1 MTDKLPPEWG
11 PTTREYHEERER
23 NEHAKGN
30 GSHHKESFAEL
41 VDRLARL
48 PSHAYDVV
56 RERHAQEHNVRV
68 GTLDKAV
75 AKAHKKLGA
84 DADDKQGRGISFPEP
99 EPWPEPIDGPVLLDS
114 LAEAIGRHVVMAEHS
129 RDAAVLWVIHT
140 YLLDHFVVS
149 PRLAIR
155 SPMKRCGKTTLLDVI
170 SRLVLRP
177 LPVANVTASAMFRI
191 VEAYRPALLV
201 DEADTFLRDSDE
213 LRGVINSGHRRGG
226 SVLRTVGDDFE
237 PRQFSTYSAVAIALI
252 GKLPDTLHDRSIT
265 IDLKRRLPSE
275 EIKAFR
281 PDRARHLDEIARK
294 IARWAQDNANCI
306 SKVDPEM
313 PVGVYNREADNWRPL
328 LAIAETAGGD
338 WPERAREAV
347 TESRAAAGDDE
358 SRLVVLLTDIA
369 AIFTEKDTD
378 RLLSADMVDFLVA
391 IQGRPWADYGKNDK
405 PLTQNQLARLLK
417 PVAIAPDT
425 IRTATDRGK
434 GYQLHQFKE
443 AFARY
448 LSSEGGSQPCNR
460 DKCDEIRTSDT
471 FQSVTTESGV
481 TVEKCKK
488 PNNDGLCHGVTVGKG
503 ELATTARPPSVC
515 VHCGSPATA
524 AHPVQECWVD
534 GEQMYVHRRCQDQ
547 FTG

>member
-1 MTDKLPPEWG
+1 ML
-11 PTTREYHEERER
+11 
-23 NEHAKGN
+23 
-30 GSHHKESFAEL
+30 
-41 VDRLARL
+41 
-48 PSHAYDVV
+48 
-56 RERHAQEHNVRV
+56 
-68 GTLDKAV
+68 
-75 AKAHKKLGA
+75 
-84 DADDKQGRGISFPEP
+84 
-99 EPWPEPIDGPVLLDS
+99 
-114 LAEAIGRHVVMAEHS
+114 EHS
-129 RDAAVLWVIHT
+129 RDAAALWVVHT
-140 YLLDHFVVS
+140 YLLDHFVIS

-155 SPMKRCGKTTLLDVI
+155 SPLKGCGKTTLLDVI
-170 SRLVLRP
+170 GRLVLRP
-177 LPVANVTASAMFRI
+177 LPTANVTASAMFRV

-226 SVLRTVGDDFE
+226 SVVRAVGDDFE
-237 PRQFSTYSAVAIALI
+237 PRSFSTYSACAIALI
-252 GKLPDTLHDRSIT
+252 GKLPDTLADRSVT

-281 PDRARHLDEIARK
+281 PDRARHLDELARK
-294 IARWAQDNANCI
+294 IARWAQDNADRI

-313 PVGVYNREADNWRPL
+313 PVGVHNREADNWRPL

-338 WPERAREAV
+338 WPGRAREAV
-347 TESRAAAGDDE
+347 MESRAAGGGDDE

-369 AIFTEKDTD
+369 ATFSEKDTD
-378 RLLSADMVDFLVA
+378 RLLSADLVNSLVA

-460 DKCDEIRTSDT
+460 DKYDEIRTFDT
-471 FQSVTTESGV
+471 SQSVTAESDV
-481 TVEKCKK
+481 TVEESKK

-503 ELATTARPPSVC
+503 ETGDEGTSPPVC
-515 VHCGSPATA
+515 VHCGNPATA
-524 AHPVQECWVD
+524 VHPVEECWIN
-534 GEQMYVHRRCQDQ
+534 GERTYLHRHCQDQ